1 MGWKEHGEYVFLG
14 LRGQEWDGELTLLEV
29 QELSKPLTK
38 HRLPASL
45 GPFPTFTHSLL
56 DCCIYMHHFIPISQS
71 KPLPSRDG
79 VSCNAFILYDSALL
93 KSQDLATADDNCSLP
108 SFLM

>member
-1 MGWKEHGEYVFLG
+1 MRWKEHGEYVFLG
-14 LRGQEWDGELTLLEV
+14 LRGQEWDRELTLPEA
-29 QELSKPLTK
+29 QEFSKSLTK
-38 HRLPASL
+38 HRLPPSP

-71 KPLPSRDG
+71 KPLPSRDAIYC
-79 VSCNAFILYDSALL
+79 SAFILHDSALL
-93 KSQDLATADDNCSLP
+93 KSQDLATADDTCSLP